1 MLSANYAECVIMLSV
16 VLLNVVM
23 LSVVAA
29 PCHVLFTPNFTQQ
42 SGAFKK
48 VSFFSFN

>member
-1 MLSANYAECVIMLSV
+1 MLNVKCKVDLLSV

-29 PCHVLFTPNFTQQ
+29 YSAPSINPYLHTIMKQHLF
-42 SGAFKK
+42 
-48 VSFFSFN
+48 